1 MTTLRLLVVEDSPL
15 DAELTLSALERGG
28 YHAVATVVDNESDF
42 VAALDA
48 ATREDRLDLIL
59 ADFVLPSFSGTEA
72 LSIARAR
79 APDVP
84 FIFVSGVLGEEH
96 AVDMLKRGATDYVL
110 KQRLT
115 RLPVVV
121 ARALNERSIRLER
134 FHIERTLRET
144 ETHFRL
150 LVDALRDYA
159 VMTLD
164 AQGRVRTW
172 NTASERILGYTA
184 AEIIGQSANLFFSHE
199 DIDAGAFERELDTAR
214 QHGSCSDDR
223 WLWRKDGQAFFAA
236 GTTTAI
242 RGDAIRVDGA
252 LSDGVHGDGDG
263 TLLGFSKIIRDATQA
278 RVAADALRLAKEQAE
293 TANRAKDHFL
303 AVLSHELRTPLTPI
317 LAAVRLIEM
326 KGPLPEGVNTTLDV
340 IRRNVELEAR
350 LIDDLLDLT
359 SIARGKLSLN
369 FRTVSLDE
377 VLVSALDMSMADIQT
392 KGLELTTVNEAEGA
406 RVSGDAARLQQ
417 VVWNLVRNA
426 VKFTPSGGRIEIRVH
441 KPDSKTAAVVVSDT
455 GIGIS
460 GEALPR
466 IFSAFEQADE
476 SISKGF
482 GGLGLGLAIAST
494 LAQKHGGTL
503 SAHSDGRGQGARF
516 TLTLPVLDTV
526 VAAVSPASRPDEAHE
541 PPQSLRVLL
550 VEDNVY
556 TSSAMADL
564 LEALGH
570 QVSVADT
577 VGRAVALASNRTFD
591 ALISDIGLP
600 DGSGLDVMREWAR
613 LQPGVHAIAV
623 TGYGMDEDVRRCRD
637 AGFGDH
643 LTKPV
648 NIDKLETVLR
658 AIARQVA
665 TQQSG
670 GPA

>member
-1 MTTLRLLVVEDSPL
+1 MTTLRLLLVEDSPL

-28 YHAVATVVDNESDF
+28 YHALAHVVDNEADF
-42 VAALDA
+42 ANRLDA
-48 ATREDRLDLIL
+48 AMLDDRLDLIL

-115 RLPVVV
+115 RLPAVV
-121 ARALNERSIRLER
+121 ARALNERASRLER
-134 FHIERTLRET
+134 IRIERTLHET

-164 AQGRVRTW
+164 AQGCVRTW
-172 NTASERILGYTA
+172 NAASERILGYTA
-184 AEIIGQSANLFFSHE
+184 AEVIGQSAKIFFSRE
-199 DIDAGAFERELDTAR
+199 DIEAGAFERELDEAR
-214 QHGSCSDDR
+214 RLGNSADDR
-223 WLWRKDGQAFFAA
+223 WLWRKDGQSFFAA

-242 RGDAIRVDGA
+242 RNDGSQTQGA
-252 LSDGVHGDGDG
+252 D
-263 TLLGFSKIIRDATQA
+263 TLLGFSKIIRDATQE

-326 KGPLPEGVNTTLDV
+326 KGPLPDGVNSTLDV

-369 FRTVSLDE
+369 FRSVSLDE
-377 VLVSALDMSMADIQT
+377 VLGSALDMSVSDIHA
-392 KGLELTTVNEAEGA
+392 KGLHLSTAFDVDGT
-406 RVSGDAARLQQ
+406 RISGDAARLQQ
-417 VVWNLVRNA
+417 IIWNLVRNA
-426 VKFTPSGGRIEIRVH
+426 VKFTASGGRIEIRVF
-441 KPDSKTAAVVVSDT
+441 KPDPKSVSVVVSDT
-455 GIGIS
+455 GIGINA
-460 GEALPR
+460 EALPR
-466 IFSAFEQADE
+466 IFSAFEQADD

-503 SAHSDGRGQGARF
+503 SAHSDGRGHGARF
-516 TLTLPVLDTV
+516 TLTLPVLDD
-526 VAAVSPASRPDEAHE
+526 VSATASPERGPDAE
-541 PPQSLRVLL
+541 PDPLQSLRVLL
-550 VEDNVY
+550 VEDNAY

-570 QVSVADT
+570 HVSVADT
-577 VGRAVALASNRTFD
+577 VHRAVLLAADHPFD
-591 ALISDIGLP
+591 LLISDIGLP

-613 LQPGVHAIAV
+613 LQRGVPGLAV
-623 TGYGMDEDVRRCRD
+623 TGYGMDEDVRRCRE
-637 AGFGDH
+637 AGFADH

-648 NIDKLETVLR
+648 NMDRLEAALR

-665 TQQSG
+665 TQQTG
-670 GPA
+670 GLP

>member
-1 MTTLRLLVVEDSPL
+1 MTTLHLLVVEDSPL
-15 DAELTLSALERGG
+15 DAELTFRALDRGG
-28 YHAVATVVDNESDF
+28 YQVAATVVDNERDF
-42 VAALDA
+42 ASELEAAL
-48 ATREDRLDLIL
+48 REERLDLIL

-72 LSIARAR
+72 LAIARAR

-115 RLPVVV
+115 RLPAVV
-121 ARALNERSIRLER
+121 ARALNERATRLER
-134 FHIERTLRET
+134 IRIERTLHET

-164 AQGRVRTW
+164 AHGCVRTW
-172 NTASERILGYTA
+172 NAASERILGYTA
-184 AEIIGQSANLFFSHE
+184 AEVVGQSARIFFSRE
-199 DIDAGAFERELDTAR
+199 DIEAGAFERELDDAR
-214 QHGSCSDDR
+214 RLGSSSDDR
-223 WLWRKDGQAFFAA
+223 WLWRKDGQSFFAA

-242 RGDAIRVDGA
+242 RNDGSHTYGGDA
-252 LSDGVHGDGDG
+252 
-263 TLLGFSKIIRDATQA
+263 LLGFSKIIRDATQE

-326 KGPLPEGVNTTLDV
+326 KGPLPEGVNATLDV

-369 FRTVSLDE
+369 FRNVSLDE
-377 VLVSALDMSMADIQT
+377 VLGSALDMSVSDIHA
-392 KGLELTTVNEAEGA
+392 KGLHLSTAFEAEGR

-417 VVWNLVRNA
+417 ILWNLVRNA
-426 VKFTPSGGRIEIRVH
+426 VKFTAPGGHIEIHVFE
-441 KPDSKTAAVVVSDT
+441 PDPKSVAVVVSDT

-460 GEALPR
+460 TEALPR

-503 SAHSDGRGQGARF
+503 SAHSDGRGCGARF
-516 TLTLPVLDTV
+516 TLTLPVLEDV
-526 VAAVSPASRPDEAHE
+526 GVAVSPQADPDTSCG
-541 PPQSLRVLL
+541 PQQSLRVLL
-550 VEDNVY
+550 VEDNAY

-577 VGRAVALASNRTFD
+577 VQRAVLVAADHPFD
-591 ALISDIGLP
+591 LLISDIGLP
-600 DGSGLDVMREWAR
+600 DG
-613 LQPGVHAIAV
+613 
-623 TGYGMDEDVRRCRD
+623 
-637 AGFGDH
+637 
-643 LTKPV
+643 
-648 NIDKLETVLR
+648 
-658 AIARQVA
+658 
-665 TQQSG
+665 
-670 GPA
+670 

>member
-1 MTTLRLLVVEDSPL
+1 MTTLHVILVEDSAL
-15 DAELTLSALERGG
+15 DAEFTLSALDRGG
-28 YHAVATVVDNESDF
+28 YHAETTLVDNEAAF
-42 VAALDA
+42 TRALDEA
-48 ATREDRLDLIL
+48 IGNDRLDLIL

-72 LSIARAR
+72 LAIARAR

-110 KQRLT
+110 KQRLS
-115 RLPVVV
+115 RLPAVV
-121 ARALNERSIRLER
+121 ARALNERSVRLER
-134 FHIERTLRET
+134 IRIERTLHET

-164 AQGRVRTW
+164 AHGCVRTW
-172 NTASERILGYTA
+172 NAASERILGYTS
-184 AEIIGQSANLFFSHE
+184 AEVLGQSARIFFSRE
-199 DIDAGAFERELDTAR
+199 DIEAGAFERELDEAR
-214 QHGSCSDDR
+214 RVGTSSDDR
-223 WLWRKDGQAFFAA
+223 WLWRKDGKSFFAA

-242 RGDAIRVDGA
+242 
-252 LSDGVHGDGDG
+252 LSDDLRAGGER

-278 RVAADALRLAKEQAE
+278 RFAADALRLAKEQAE

-326 KGPLPEGVNTTLDV
+326 KGPLPDGVNATLDV

-369 FRTVSLDE
+369 FQAVSLDE
-377 VLVSALDMSMADIQT
+377 VLMSALEMSSADMHAKRLHISTRFEI
-392 KGLELTTVNEAEGA
+392 EGT

-417 VVWNLVRNA
+417 IIWNLVRNA
-426 VKFTPSGGRIEIRVH
+426 VKFTPEGGRVEVTVCR
-441 KPDSKTAAVVVSDT
+441 PDPQCVSVVVSDT

-460 GEALPR
+460 AEALPR

-476 SISKGF
+476 TISKGF

-503 SAHSDGRGQGARF
+503 SAHSEGRGAGARF
-516 TLTLPVLDTV
+516 TLTLPVLLDAGPV
-526 VAAVSPASRPDEAHE
+526 DDRAAGEEAAPE
-541 PPQSLRVLL
+541 SSSSLRVLL
-550 VEDNVY
+550 VEDNAF

-564 LEALGH
+564 LSALGH

-577 VGRAVALASNRTFD
+577 VHGAIELAGDRPFD
-591 ALISDIGLP
+591 LLISDIGLP
-600 DGSGLDVMREWAR
+600 DGSGLDVMHAWTAR
-613 LQPGVHAIAV
+613 QPGVPGVAV

-637 AGFGDH
+637 AGFADH

-648 NIDKLETVLR
+648 NVDRLEAMLR

-670 GPA
+670 GRT

>member
-1 MTTLRLLVVEDSPL
+1 MTILHLLLVEDSSL
-15 DAELTLSALERGG
+15 DAELTLSALARGG
-28 YHAVATVVDNESDF
+28 YDARVTIVDNEVDF
-42 VAALDA
+42 IAALDVA
-48 ATREDRLDLIL
+48 VRDDRLDLIL

-72 LSIARAR
+72 LAIARAR

-115 RLPVVV
+115 RLPAVV
-121 ARALNERSIRLER
+121 ARALNERSVRLER
-134 FHIERTLRET
+134 IRIEQTLHET

-164 AQGRVRTW
+164 ADGCVRTW
-172 NTASERILGYTA
+172 NAASERILGYTA
-184 AEIIGQSANLFFSHE
+184 AEVIGQSAKLFFSRE
-199 DIDAGAFERELDTAR
+199 DIDAGAFERELNEAR
-214 QHGSCSDDR
+214 TQGSSSDDR
-223 WLWRKDGQAFFAA
+223 WLWRKDGQSFFAA
-236 GTTTAI
+236 GTTTGI
-242 RGDAIRVDGA
+242 FSDGA
-252 LSDGVHGDGDG
+252 DGEGSQR
-263 TLLGFSKIIRDATQA
+263 LLGFSKIIRDATQA

-326 KGPLPEGVNTTLDV
+326 KGPLPEGVNGTLDV

-377 VLVSALDMSMADIQT
+377 VLHSALEMSTADIQAKSLQVKT
-392 KGLELTTVNEAEGA
+392 RFEIEGA
-406 RVSGDAARLQQ
+406 RISGDAARLQQ
-417 VVWNLVRNA
+417 IIWNLVRNA
-426 VKFTPSGGRIEIRVH
+426 VKFTPADGRIEVRVF
-441 KPDSKTAAVVVSDT
+441 KPDARCVSIVVSDT

-460 GEALPR
+460 TEALPR

-503 SAHSDGRGQGARF
+503 SAHSEGRGRGARF
-516 TLTLPVLDTV
+516 TLTLPVLDEVLTPV
-526 VAAVSPASRPDEAHE
+526 KEEGGVDAELE
-541 PPQSLRVLL
+541 TLQSLRVLL
-550 VEDNVY
+550 VEDNAF

-577 VGRAVALASNRTFD
+577 VRRAVTFAREGTFD
-591 ALISDIGLP
+591 LLVSDIGLP
-600 DGSGLDVMREWAR
+600 DGSGLEVMREWSR
-613 LQPGVHAIAV
+613 LQPGIPGLAV
-623 TGYGMDEDVRRCRD
+623 TGYGMDEDVRRCRE
-637 AGFGDH
+637 AGFDDH

-648 NIDKLETVLR
+648 NVDRLESVLR
-658 AIARQVA
+658 SISRHIAMQH
-665 TQQSG
+665 SG
-670 GPA
+670 SAR